1 MDINDETIGKLAK
14 AIVKE
19 LLNPEN
25 SKQAGRGYNLLFLPM
40 EEMEDISE
48 EVIVTEIEMLKEAVE
63 DAEKEERY
71 EAAKDISD
79 RISQLYQELK
89 KIQDGK
95 K

>member
-19 LLNPEN
+19 LLNPE
-25 SKQAGRGYNLLFLPM
+25 SARIHGTGYQLLFLPT
-40 EEMEDISE
+40 EDLDEINE
-48 EVIVTEIEMLKEAVE
+48 EVVMTEIEMLKEALE
-63 DAEKEERY
+63 NAEKEEKY
-71 EAAKDISD
+71 EQAKNISD
-79 RISQLYQELK
+79 RILELREELK